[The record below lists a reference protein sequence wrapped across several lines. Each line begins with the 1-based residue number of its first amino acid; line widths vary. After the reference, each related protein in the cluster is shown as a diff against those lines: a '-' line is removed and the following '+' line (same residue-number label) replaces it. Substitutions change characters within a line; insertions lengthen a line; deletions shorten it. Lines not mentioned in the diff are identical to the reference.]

1 MKEETLMR
9 IRLALTL
16 ALRDPATGVQVQAAR
31 ALERIEGVFALQ
43 HLAVTAD
50 SPDTAGALRSLYAV
64 ADIGG
69 EKAFAILC
77 NAVKAP
83 SAEVRAAAVKLLA
96 RTKDS
101 RVANHFIE
109 ALEDPNPDVKVLIL
123 EALGDFREPRLLEI
137 LLPQLQQGSDPIR
150 EAAITALGNLGDLRA
165 VDALLPLVNDGTP
178 SIRERVAE
186 ALGRLGV
193 RAAEEE
199 RLEEITPPA

>member
-1 MKEETLMR
+1 MEETLMR

-16 ALRDPATGVQVQAAR
+16 ALRDPVAGFQVQAAR
-31 ALERIEGVFALQ
+31 ALERIEGVPPLQ

-69 EKAFAILC
+69 ENAFAILC
-77 NAVKAP
+77 HALQAP
-83 SAEVRAAAVKLLA
+83 HAEVRATAVKLLA
-96 RTKDS
+96 RTKDPS
-101 RVANHFIE
+101 VANHFIE

-123 EALGDFREPRLLEI
+123 EV
-137 LLPQLQQGSDPIR
+137 LLPQLQQGSGPIR

-165 VDALLPLVNDGTP
+165 VDALLPLVTDLTP
-178 SIRERVAE
+178 AVRERIAE

-193 RAAEEE
+193 RAAEEGK
-199 RLEEITPPA
+199 LKEITPPA

>member
-1 MKEETLMR
+1 
-9 IRLALTL
+9 
-16 ALRDPATGVQVQAAR
+16 
-31 ALERIEGVFALQ
+31 
-43 HLAVTAD
+43 
-50 SPDTAGALRSLYAV
+50 
-64 ADIGG
+64 
-69 EKAFAILC
+69 
-77 NAVKAP
+77 
-83 SAEVRAAAVKLLA
+83 
-96 RTKDS
+96 
-101 RVANHFIE
+101 
-109 ALEDPNPDVKVLIL
+109 
-123 EALGDFREPRLLEI
+123 LLEI